1 MLLLFTNSNCY
12 YVCFSSY
19 INFNK
24 DIKGEYEMYRIEL
37 NKNIMGFTIEKSN
50 VNLYSD
56 NDVIE
61 DNCFISIYCSKKELI
76 QEYKYKLLSKL
87 QRRLGKQ
94 IALIKQAKKEINS
107 EGYNYTYGGVK
118 VLRKRLRVL
127 KCAYNLSKDESIKE
141 QIDKLEEII
150 KIKEGVER

>member
-1 MLLLFTNSNCY
+1 
-12 YVCFSSY
+12 
-19 INFNK
+19 
-24 DIKGEYEMYRIEL
+24 MYRIEL
-37 NKNIMGFTIEKSN
+37 NKNTMEFTTEKTN
-50 VNLYSD
+50 VRLYSD
-56 NDVIE
+56 NDIIE
-61 DNCFISIYCSKKELI
+61 DNCFISIYCNNKELI

-94 IALIKQAKKEINS
+94 LALIKQAKREINS

-118 VLRKRLRVL
+118 VLRKRLRGL

-150 KIKEGVER
+150 KIKEGVEK

>member
-1 MLLLFTNSNCY
+1 MW
-12 YVCFSSY
+12 
-19 INFNK
+19 K
-24 DIKGEYEMYRIEL
+24 IEL
-37 NKNIMGFTIEKSN
+37 NKNTMEFTIEKSN

-56 NDVIE
+56 NDIIE
-61 DNCFISIYCSKKELI
+61 DDCYISIYCSKKELI

-87 QRRLGKQ
+87 QRRLEKQ

-118 VLRKRLRVL
+118 VLRKRLRGL

-141 QIDKLEEII
+141 QINKLEEVIRI
-150 KIKEGVER
+150 KMEVER

>member
-1 MLLLFTNSNCY
+1 
-12 YVCFSSY
+12 
-19 INFNK
+19 
-24 DIKGEYEMYRIEL
+24 MYRIEL
-37 NKNIMGFTIEKSN
+37 NKNTMEFTIERTCIS
-50 VNLYSD
+50 LYKD

-61 DNCFISIYCSKKELI
+61 DNCYISIFCNDKELI

-107 EGYNYTYGGVK
+107 EGYNYTYGSVK
-118 VLRKRLRVL
+118 VLRKRLRGL

-141 QIDKLEEII
+141 QIYKLEEII
-150 KIKEGVER
+150 RIKEGVAR

>member
-1 MLLLFTNSNCY
+1 
-12 YVCFSSY
+12 
-19 INFNK
+19 
-24 DIKGEYEMYRIEL
+24 MYRIEL
-37 NKNIMGFTIEKSN
+37 NKNTMEFTIEKTN
-50 VNLYSD
+50 VNLYKD

-61 DNCFISIYCSKKELI
+61 DNYFISIYCKEKELI
-76 QEYKYKLLSKL
+76 LEYKYKLLSKL

-107 EGYNYTYGGVK
+107 DGYNYTYGGVK
-118 VLRKRLRVL
+118 VLRKRLRGL

-150 KIKEGVER
+150 KIKMEVER

>member
-1 MLLLFTNSNCY
+1 
-12 YVCFSSY
+12 
-19 INFNK
+19 
-24 DIKGEYEMYRIEL
+24 MYRIEL
-37 NKNIMGFTIEKSN
+37 NKNTMEFIIEKTN
-50 VNLYSD
+50 VNLYRD

-76 QEYKYKLLSKL
+76 EEYKYKLLSKL

-118 VLRKRLRVL
+118 VLRKRLMGL

-141 QIDKLEEII
+141 QINKLEEII
-150 KIKEGVER
+150 RIKMEVAK